1 MAAGEFKSYRGKE
14 LAEVATVGTYRLK
27 LMGSDGSE
35 SKWLTIT
42 SSELERIIKAL
53 EPEDYAQALG
63 GAPSV

>member
-14 LAEVATVGTYRLK
+14 LAGVATVGTYRLK

-42 SSELERIIKAL
+42 SNELERVIKAL

-63 GAPSV
+63 DAPSV